1 VSIIAEAVFDKSP
14 DDSGYERIRTWLNAR
29 CGIYYAEKKKE
40 LLSQRLARVLERFGL
55 SDLEELADCV
65 ETGQKGDVEQAVV
78 DVASTNH
85 TYFFREPQVL
95 DYFSNTILPNLAH
108 KPALHIWSAAAST
121 GDEAYTL
128 AILAAEIMGPEQAAS
143 RVSILGTDISAPVIK
158 RAEAAVYG
166 AAHLEHAPEYL
177 LQRYFEPAEAG
188 DLRVVP
194 HIQRMCTFRRLNLK
208 ARPFP
213 FHRPFDVVCCR
224 NVLYYFDRVNQRRT
238 LEALFDVTERGGWLL
253 TSVTESVR
261 DLGTR
266 WCWVG
271 GGIYRKLA

>member
-1 VSIIAEAVFDKSP
+1 VSIMAEAALEEKF
-14 DDSGYERIRTWLNAR
+14 DDSGYERIRTWLNDR

-65 ETGQKGDVEQAVV
+65 ETGQKADIELAVV

-95 DYFSNTILPNLAH
+95 DFFTDKILPKLAH
-108 KPALHIWSAAAST
+108 KSELHIWSAAAST
-121 GDEAYTL
+121 GDEAYSL
-128 AILAAEIMGPEQAAS
+128 AILAAEVMGPEQAAS

-166 AAHLEHAPEYL
+166 AAHLEHAPEHL
-177 LQRYFEPAEAG
+177 VKRYFESVGEE
-188 DLRVVP
+188 DFRVVP
-194 HIQRMCTFRRLNLK
+194 HIRRMCTFRRLNLK

-213 FHRPFDVVCCR
+213 FRRPFDIVFCR
-224 NVLYYFDRVNQRRT
+224 NVLYYFEREHQRRT

-271 GGIYRKLA
+271 GGIYRKVA

>member
-1 VSIIAEAVFDKSP
+1 MAQVAFDEEP
-14 DDSGYERIRTWLNAR
+14 DDLGYERIRAWLNAR

-65 ETGQKGDVEQAVV
+65 ETGQKSDVEQAVV

-95 DYFSNTILPNLAH
+95 DYFTEIILPKLAH
-108 KPALHIWSAAAST
+108 KSELRIWSAAAST

-128 AILAAEIMGPEQAAS
+128 AILAAEVLGPEQAAS

-158 RAEAAVYG
+158 RAEAAIYG
-166 AAHLEHAPEYL
+166 ASHLEHAPEHL
-177 LQRYFEPAEAG
+177 VKRYFEPAGAE
-188 DLRVVP
+188 DLRIVP
-194 HIQRMCTFRRLNLK
+194 LIQRMCTFRRLNLK

-213 FHRPFDVVCCR
+213 FRRPFDVIFCR
-224 NVLYYFDRVNQRRT
+224 NVLYYFDRANQRRT

-271 GGIYRKLA
+271 GGIYRKVE

>member
-1 VSIIAEAVFDKSP
+1 MTDAALAQMC
-14 DDSGYERIRTWLNAR
+14 DDSGYERIRAWLNAR

-55 SDLEELADCV
+55 SDLEELADCL
-65 ETGQKGDVEQAVV
+65 ETAQKGDIEQAVV

-95 DYFSNTILPNLAH
+95 DYFTNTILPKLEH
-108 KPALHIWSAAAST
+108 KSELRIWSAAAST

-128 AILAAEIMGPEQAAS
+128 AILAAETMGPEQVAS

-177 LQRYFEPAEAG
+177 VKRYFEPVGDG
-188 DLRVVP
+188 DLRIVP

-213 FHRPFDVVCCR
+213 FRRPFDVVFCR
-224 NVLYYFDRVNQRRT
+224 NVLYYFDRANQRRT
-238 LEALFDVTERGGWLL
+238 LEALFDVTESGGWLL

-271 GGIYRKLA
+271 GGIYRKVA

>member
-1 VSIIAEAVFDKSP
+1 MADAALDERFDE
-14 DDSGYERIRTWLNAR
+14 SGYERIRTWLNDR

-40 LLSQRLARVLERFGL
+40 LLAQRLARVLERF
-55 SDLEELADCV
+55 DLGSLDELADCV
-65 ETGQKGDVEQAVV
+65 ETGQKGDIELAVV

-95 DYFSNTILPNLAH
+95 DYFTNTILPKLAH
-108 KPALHIWSAAAST
+108 KAELHIWSAAAST

-128 AILAAEIMGPEQAAS
+128 AILAAEALGPEQAAS

-158 RAEAAVYG
+158 RAESATYCAS
-166 AAHLEHAPEYL
+166 HLEHAPEHL
-177 LQRYFEPAEAG
+177 VKRYFEPVGAEE
-188 DLRVVP
+188 LRIVP

-213 FHRPFDVVCCR
+213 FRRPFDIIFCR
-224 NVLYYFDRVNQRRT
+224 NVLYYFDRDHQRRT

-271 GGIYRKLA
+271 GGIYRKVP